1 MDLSKIITI
10 AGKSGL
16 YKVVSQA
23 RSGLVAESLTDGR
36 KVPVFA
42 TDRSSTLEDISIF
55 TTGGDVPLKD
65 VLWQVYQKYDGKPGI
80 DPKASPESLKQAFEE
95 ILPDFDKDRVYIS
108 DIKKVF
114 SWYLMLLEK
123 DLVTEPEAETEDNEA
138 QKDGETQSDDETA
151 EPKPTAKK
159 KKPATGTKHA
169 EAQKASAKSAT
180 RSASGK
186 PSKGRTKK

>member
-16 YKVVSQA
+16 YNVVSQA

-42 TDRSSTLEDISIF
+42 TDRSSALEDISIF
-55 TTGGDVPLKD
+55 THEGDVPLKE
-65 VLWQVYQKYDGKPGI
+65 VLWKVYEKYEGKPCI
-80 DPKASPESLKQAFEE
+80 DPKSDSESLKAVFAEV
-95 ILPDFDKDRVYIS
+95 LPEFDKDRVYIS

-114 SWYLMLLEK
+114 TWYLLLLEK
-123 DLVTEPEAETEDNEA
+123 DLITKPEEDDDDGGEK
-138 QKDGETQSDDETA
+138 KDATTVEGETA
-151 EPKPTAKK
+151 ETPKPAAKK
-159 KKPATGTKHA
+159 KKPAADKKQMDISKTQARPT
-169 EAQKASAKSAT
+169 SKST
-180 RSASGK
+180 SGK